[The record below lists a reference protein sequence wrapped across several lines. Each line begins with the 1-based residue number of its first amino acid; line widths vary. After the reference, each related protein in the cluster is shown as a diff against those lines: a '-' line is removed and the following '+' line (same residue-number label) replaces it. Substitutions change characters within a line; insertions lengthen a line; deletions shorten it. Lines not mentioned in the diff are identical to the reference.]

1 LKKTLTEIVNL
12 YKSTS
17 KDLKVIFFRS
27 SIANFVVN
35 INPYNSIYII
45 ALGATGTQL
54 GLLSSLGLGLTALSS
69 IATGWIS
76 DRINRKSMFL
86 IGALIGILVP
96 LTYYAANN
104 MLWLI
109 PAFIFTGFADG
120 MISPPWTALYA
131 NSIRN
136 EHRGTIYGISNIF
149 IFTPTLVAALIG
161 GQIVNLFGG
170 LTLEGIRPI
179 YLAQL
184 ILLVVAWLSV
194 YWRLSERPLTKL
206 EQKISVYNMIKD
218 YKDVL
223 RRKGVKAWIG
233 MKSLGSVSIGLAG
246 PFWILFAAA
255 VHGASAI
262 TISYMV
268 TIRGIVNIIMSPLS
282 GRLTDSIGRKKMI
295 IYGRLVMYL
304 ATVIF
309 LFLGQ
314 NELYLMIAWI
324 LMGIND
330 STNVAWQAEEAE
342 LVNHT
347 QRARMT
353 ALSISA
359 FNILAVPAS
368 ILGGW
373 LWDSVNKMAPFV
385 IMVLIDGC
393 IRMPIVYKYVPDS
406 KSIEHELEPEE
417 ADL

>member
-1 LKKTLTEIVNL
+1 
-12 YKSTS
+12 
-17 KDLKVIFFRS
+17 
-27 SIANFVVN
+27 
-35 INPYNSIYII
+35 
-45 ALGATGTQL
+45 
-54 GLLSSLGLGLTALSS
+54 
-69 IATGWIS
+69 
-76 DRINRKSMFL
+76 
-86 IGALIGILVP
+86 
-96 LTYYAANN
+96 
-104 MLWLI
+104 
-109 PAFIFTGFADG
+109 
-120 MISPPWTALYA
+120 
-131 NSIRN
+131 
-136 EHRGTIYGISNIF
+136 
-149 IFTPTLVAALIG
+149 
-161 GQIVNLFGG
+161 
-170 LTLEGIRPI
+170 
-179 YLAQL
+179 
-184 ILLVVAWLSV
+184 
-194 YWRLSERPLTKL
+194 
-206 EQKISVYNMIKD
+206 
-218 YKDVL
+218 
-223 RRKGVKAWIG
+223 
-233 MKSLGSVSIGLAG
+233 
-246 PFWILFAAA
+246 
-255 VHGASAI
+255 
-262 TISYMV
+262 MV

-282 GRLTDSIGRKKMI
+282 GRLTDSIGRKKII

-373 LWDSVNKMAPFV
+373 LWDSVNKMAPFI